1 MSAALFSVDDRE
13 RPLWRTDTSR
23 LLHLSEGLS
32 SLCGHERWT
41 MLDILESG
49 VWCCPEEPTVS
60 QESRRQALEASALV
74 HPNPEAVS
82 AALFVAGDP
91 FFFALD
97 KVQVKYEMLRS
108 HVVDGIS
115 VTDAAAAHG
124 YSRGGFYLVTAAFAE
139 RGMAGL
145 VDERRGRRGPLRLTD
160 EIVEFL
166 RSAPAESSGAALVGE
181 VERRFGVAL
190 HKRTV
195 ERARR

>member
-1 MSAALFSVDDRE
+1 V
-13 RPLWRTDTSR
+13 
-23 LLHLSEGLS
+23 
-32 SLCGHERWT
+32 SL
-41 MLDILESG
+41 
-49 VWCCPEEPTVS
+49 
-60 QESRRQALEASALV
+60 ESRRAALEASGLV
-74 HPNPEAVS
+74 HPNPDAVT
-82 AALFVAGDP
+82 AALFVDGKP

-108 HVVDGIS
+108 HLVDGIS
-115 VTDAAAAHG
+115 VTDAADAHG
-124 YSRGGFYLVTAAFAE
+124 YSRGGFYLVTAAFQE

-145 VDERRGRRGPLRLTD
+145 VDERRGRRGPLRVTD

>member
-1 MSAALFSVDDRE
+1 MSAALFSVDDRGAASNLTKISV
-13 RPLWRTDTSR
+13 RV
-23 LLHLSEGLS
+23 HLSDGLPIVH
-32 SLCGHERWT
+32 GHERWT
-41 MLDILESG
+41 ILDILEGG

-166 RSAPAESSGAALVGE
+166 RSAPAESSGAALVDE

>member
-1 MSAALFSVDDRE
+1 MSL
-13 RPLWRTDTSR
+13 
-23 LLHLSEGLS
+23 
-32 SLCGHERWT
+32 
-41 MLDILESG
+41 
-49 VWCCPEEPTVS
+49 
-60 QESRRQALEASALV
+60 ESRRAALEASGLV
-74 HPNPEAVS
+74 HPNPDAVT
-82 AALFVAGDP
+82 AALFVAGKP

-108 HVVDGIS
+108 HLVDGIS
-115 VTDAAAAHG
+115 VTDAADAHG
-124 YSRGGFYLVTAAFAE
+124 YSRGGFYLVTAAFQE

-145 VDERRGRRGPLRLTD
+145 VDERRGRRGPLRVTD

>member
-1 MSAALFSVDDRE
+1 MRHLCPDY
-13 RPLWRTDTSR
+13 LHTSEE
-23 LLHLSEGLS
+23 LSIVHA
-32 SLCGHERWT
+32 HERWT
-41 MLDILESG
+41 ILDIREGSAWRGSG
-49 VWCCPEEPTVS
+49 EEPAVS
-60 QESRRQALEASALV
+60 QESRREALEASGLV

-82 AALFVAGDP
+82 AALFVGGAP

-145 VDERRGRRGPLRLTD
+145 IDERRGRRGPLRVTD

-181 VERRFGVAL
+181 VERRFGVTL

>member
-1 MSAALFSVDDRE
+1 
-13 RPLWRTDTSR
+13 
-23 LLHLSEGLS
+23 
-32 SLCGHERWT
+32 
-41 MLDILESG
+41 MLDTLESG

-124 YSRGGFYLVTAAFAE
+124 VLCAAGSIWSR
-139 RGMAGL
+139 
-145 VDERRGRRGPLRLTD
+145 P
-160 EIVEFL
+160 
-166 RSAPAESSGAALVGE
+166 RSLSVGWRAWSTSGAGGA
-181 VERRFGVAL
+181 
-190 HKRTV
+190 
-195 ERARR
+195 ARCG

>member
-1 MSAALFSVDDRE
+1 
-13 RPLWRTDTSR
+13 
-23 LLHLSEGLS
+23 
-32 SLCGHERWT
+32 

-115 VTDAAAAHG
+115 VTDVAAAHG

>member
-1 MSAALFSVDDRE
+1 M
-13 RPLWRTDTSR
+13 
-23 LLHLSEGLS
+23 
-32 SLCGHERWT
+32 
-41 MLDILESG
+41 
-49 VWCCPEEPTVS
+49 WCCPEEPTVS
-60 QESRRQALEASALV
+60 QESRRQTLEASALV

-160 EIVEFL
+160 EIVDSCARHRPSPL
-166 RSAPAESSGAALVGE
+166 GRRWWARSSAASVSRCTSAPWSGRGDEQGA
-181 VERRFGVAL
+181 VAGG
-190 HKRTV
+190 RGGAV
-195 ERARR
+195 

>member
-1 MSAALFSVDDRE
+1 
-13 RPLWRTDTSR
+13 
-23 LLHLSEGLS
+23 
-32 SLCGHERWT
+32 

-108 HVVDGIS
+108 HVVDGRSASCARHRRSPLGRRWSARSSAAS
-115 VTDAAAAHG
+115 VSRCTSARSSGRGDDQGAVAG
-124 YSRGGFYLVTAAFAE
+124 GRGGAV
-139 RGMAGL
+139 
-145 VDERRGRRGPLRLTD
+145 
-160 EIVEFL
+160 
-166 RSAPAESSGAALVGE
+166 
-181 VERRFGVAL
+181 
-190 HKRTV
+190 
-195 ERARR
+195 

>member
-1 MSAALFSVDDRE
+1 M
-13 RPLWRTDTSR
+13 
-23 LLHLSEGLS
+23 
-32 SLCGHERWT
+32 
-41 MLDILESG
+41 
-49 VWCCPEEPTVS
+49 S

-74 HPNPEAVS
+74 HPTPEAVS

-166 RSAPAESSGAALVGE
+166 RAAPAESSGAALVGE